1 MGQKVNNLE
10 KIFVGIF
17 VVILTLGFFLH
28 KGLQKSININNEQ
41 IISESEK
48 DYIKEFIK
56 EYDEFK
62 EQEGTYLRY
71 LESEKKAKND
81 YNVARINYL
90 LGINSYLNEEY
101 RKAKEYFLVAKE
113 EFVQANNYFYI
124 LNINNYLMK
133 IFSGKQNY
141 IEELRVL
148 YETYEMLRNKNIRG
162 IDDDNIKNIKIT
174 TISGLLKISS
184 SLEMFDVS
192 TIYYRE
198 LMELTKESRKDD
210 TLVAYAKYFYNL
222 KAKNFILAEEYAKE
236 FIRIVKSVKKHEELA
251 ISKSYMPLLDVYVES
266 GDFQKVKEPFE
277 KVNKTFRNK
286 EGKDKAKLLMVE
298 ALYSEKVEK
307 DFTSAFK
314 LYEQAF
320 SNFEKDREVEGMLQ
334 AIENIISLRDYV
346 ELDLIYYINKLKE
359 IDIGYN
365 REENIGK
372 IADVLN
378 TMSREWL
385 EVEQNEIIQIS
396 NIKSQVIKVTLFMG
410 FIYLIII
417 MILLSIMQRFRKEVM
432 KREQKEKEIIK
443 MDKKDILTGA
453 YTKQYLFNKI
463 ENYIEKEEKFNFILI
478 DIDNLKS
485 INDKYTHSYGDEVL
499 FNIIEEI
506 KESIIEFGYV
516 GRIGGD
522 EFAIVLHGN
531 VNVRLIT
538 NLIRDKINH
547 KRYGTEKIKV
557 TLSGG
562 GLQWNGETI
571 DQIINEADKIL
582 MEAKANG
589 KDRIIFK

>member
-62 EQEGTYLRY
+62 EQECTYLRY

-198 LMELTKESRKDD
+198 LMELTKESAKDD
-210 TLVAYAKYFYNL
+210 ALVAYAKYFYNL

-236 FIRIVKSVKKHEELA
+236 FIQIVKSVKKHGELA
-251 ISKSYMPLLDVYVES
+251 ISKSYIPLLDVYVES

-298 ALYSEKVEK
+298 ALYLEKVEK

-320 SNFEKDREVEGMLQ
+320 SNFEKDRDVEGMLQ

-478 DIDNLKS
+478 DIDNLKR